1 MCWPTISKQACV
13 VESGKSRSR
22 LKRKKEGMGN
32 LQRFE
37 AACGLLAALFG
48 LLGLA
53 YALFGPTYNFANSFG
68 HGTTSLVQVGIQPVT
83 LIILG
88 ILVLGLIC
96 VAAGAV
102 AHSRTGG
109 SRWRVML
116 WVSTAVLVALTFLS
130 LLSIGVLL
138 LPGTLFA
145 LLASALSLGARR

>member
-1 MCWPTISKQACV
+1 MS
-13 VESGKSRSR
+13 
-22 LKRKKEGMGN
+22 N
-32 LQRFE
+32 LQRLE

-53 YALFGPTYNFANSFG
+53 YALFGPTYSFANSSG
-68 HGTTSLVQVGIQPVT
+68 QSGTANLVQVGIQPVT

-88 ILVLGLIC
+88 ILVLGLAG

-102 AHSRTGG
+102 VHSRTGG
-109 SRWRVML
+109 SGWWVVL
-116 WVSTAVLVALTFLS
+116 WVSTIVLVILTFLS

-145 LLASALSLGARR
+145 LLASALSFGARR

>member
-1 MCWPTISKQACV
+1 
-13 VESGKSRSR
+13 
-22 LKRKKEGMGN
+22 MGN
-32 LQRFE
+32 LQRLE

-53 YALFGPTYNFANSFG
+53 YALFGPTYSFANSSG
-68 HGTTSLVQVGIQPVT
+68 QSGTANLVQVGIQPVT

-88 ILVLGLIC
+88 ILVLGFIG

-102 AHSRTGG
+102 VHSRTGG
-109 SRWRVML
+109 SWWRVVL
-116 WVSTAVLVALTFLS
+116 WVSTAVLVVLTFLS

-145 LLASALSLGARR
+145 LLASALSFGARR

>member
-1 MCWPTISKQACV
+1 
-13 VESGKSRSR
+13 
-22 LKRKKEGMGN
+22 MGN

-48 LLGLA
+48 LSGLA
-53 YALFGPTYNFANSFG
+53 YALFGPTYSFANSSG
-68 HGTTSLVQVGIQPVT
+68 QSGTASLVQVGIQPVT

-88 ILVLGLIC
+88 ILVLGFIG

-102 AHSRTGG
+102 VHSRTGG
-109 SRWRVML
+109 SGWRVVL
-116 WVSTAVLVALTFLS
+116 WVSTAFLVILTFLS

-145 LLASALSLGARR
+145 LLASALSFGARR

>member
-1 MCWPTISKQACV
+1 
-13 VESGKSRSR
+13 
-22 LKRKKEGMGN
+22 MGN
-32 LQRFE
+32 LQRLE
-37 AACGLLAALFG
+37 ASCGLLAALLG

-53 YALFGPTYNFANSFG
+53 YALFGPTYSFANSSG
-68 HGTTSLVQVGIQPVT
+68 QSGTANLVQVGIQPIT

-88 ILVLGLIC
+88 ILVFGLIG

-102 AHSRTGG
+102 VHSRIGG
-109 SRWRVML
+109 SGWRVVL
-116 WVSTAVLVALTFLS
+116 WVSTAVLVILTFLS

>member
-1 MCWPTISKQACV
+1 M
-13 VESGKSRSR
+13 R
-22 LKRKKEGMGN
+22 N
-32 LQRFE
+32 LQRLE

-53 YALFGPTYNFANSFG
+53 YALFGPTYSFANSSG
-68 HGTTSLVQVGIQPVT
+68 QSGTANLVQVGIQPVT

-88 ILVLGLIC
+88 ILVLGLIG

-102 AHSRTGG
+102 VHSRTGG
-109 SRWRVML
+109 SGWRVVL
-116 WVSTAVLVALTFLS
+116 WVSTVVLVILTFLS